1 MTLLSRR
8 GTVKL
13 YLTET
18 AINGNKDFERIF
30 ERLEA
35 RQANNKRILCIPISF
50 ILLLNAAKQYR
61 KFPDLEFASE
71 CSAECSKHLR
81 TTKLRKHITTM
92 SELLNLNENE
102 IDILADY
109 LGQDIRVHREFY

>member
-1 MTLLSRR
+1 MYPNKFLLIVKSCK
-8 GTVKL
+8 TVAKISGF
-13 YLTET
+13 TV
-18 AINGNKDFERIF
+18 
-30 ERLEA
+30 
-35 RQANNKRILCIPISF
+35 CITV
-50 ILLLNAAKQYR
+50 Y
-61 KFPDLEFASE
+61 
-71 CSAECSKHLR
+71 SAECPEHLR